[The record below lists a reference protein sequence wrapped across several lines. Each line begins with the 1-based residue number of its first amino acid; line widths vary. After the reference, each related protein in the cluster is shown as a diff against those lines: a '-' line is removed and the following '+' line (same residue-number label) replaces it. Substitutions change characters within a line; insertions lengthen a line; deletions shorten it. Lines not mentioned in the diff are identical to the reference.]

1 MLIQVFL
8 NEEQLSNTFI
18 LLTLNGT
25 RDQSKLAGYYVV
37 VECSNSLS
45 PLATFLNVVNNF
57 ISVPDA
63 SLLCSI
69 CLELAS
75 QPKQCED
82 CGKCSVVSGLRRMR
96 GNLVQLL
103 GLTIP
108 DTSRMS
114 EVTFEPDGLTSEGHI
129 AEDPIKLDQRIM

>member
-8 NEEQLSNTFI
+8 NEEQLSKLSSSSHLMVQETKA
-18 LLTLNGT
+18 
-25 RDQSKLAGYYVV
+25 KLAGYYVV
-37 VECSNSLS
+37 VECANSLS
-45 PLATFLNVVNNF
+45 PLATFLSVVNNF

-114 EVTFEPDGLTSEGHI
+114 EVSLEPDGLTSEGHI